1 MSNKNNKAVKD
12 AAQIIYGEVMQIIGD
27 HVIHE
32 NPATEPRI
40 DPSCL
45 EALCCEHDAH
55 FTDKYGVDTQR
66 KPLNAYTW
74 DEIKAIADA
83 GKAADVFKVGDE
95 KVVELYTGEKITLVI
110 LGFNHDNKTDG
121 SKAAITFGTKDLID
135 GEYEMNE
142 ITTDGVN
149 DYGNNVGGWCKSKM
163 REVYMRRLF
172 ALLPTEL
179 QKAITPVEKMTGAGG
194 GKDELYKS
202 IDDLFLF
209 SRVEVD
215 GNESY
220 VVKGEG
226 VQYDYYKDPD
236 HIDKTRRG
244 RADWYWLRSPRVSS
258 PTFFH
263 NVLAAG
269 LVYYSGVGS
278 SYGVSFGFCI

>member
-45 EALCCEHDAH
+45 EALCCELDTH
-55 FTDKYGVDTQR
+55 FADKYGVDTQR

-95 KVVELYTGEKITLVI
+95 KIIELYTGEKVTLVI

-121 SKAAITFGTKDLID
+121 SKAAITFGAKDLID

-142 ITTDGVN
+142 ITTDDDY
-149 DYGNNVGGWCKSKM
+149 DYGSNVGGWCKSKM

-172 ALLPTEL
+172 ALLPTDL

-226 VQYDYYKDPD
+226 EQYEYYKDPD
-236 HIDKTRRG
+236 HIIKTRRG
-244 RADWYWLRSPRVSS
+244 RADWYWLRSPIVGNTSS
-258 PTFFH
+258 FH
-263 NVLAAG
+263 NVITTGNVNYGIAG
-269 LVYYSGVGS
+269 ISD
-278 SYGVSFGFCI
+278 GVSFGFCI